1 MNHDGVATG
10 NNNTTFPSSS
20 LKHQQQQEQQ
30 DNGSEIHHY
39 QQGGQTT
46 PMNGG
51 SIPTLAAAAPT
62 TIIDPTESSNEHPP
76 NGHSASSTA
85 PSSSSSST
93 ILTSNSKLYSRPS
106 LEKSDCEFLLE
117 LETCLSN
124 KLCGIDSSAK
134 DFLTDHEEML
144 ILQNESS
151 CSFSSPLEEVYD
163 RLGDFCNESL
173 QKYAQNESAKTTSST
188 SVTSLI
194 LPEGGEIVTTT
205 TTTTANDNTRTLE
218 HASKYLEE
226 LFDVI
231 CEDYLSTQI
240 YEELIP
246 TNSDDNTKKRKNL
259 GKELR
264 KAKRKKPSKEE
275 KGSFEVAFQIHL
287 NNFNAQYVVEE
298 FQNCMSSHYHFS
310 DNNSL
315 LKNKKNWIDSFV
327 MNRTEFS
334 KHLEDFSRAVI
345 HQRLNETLTAK
356 SSHTSKG
363 VTSTTTSGISS
374 VSGRHSRM
382 LQLAREASEK
392 INDKHHRERSDRES
406 SLDELSSVLSDRLG
420 AFWRK
425 HEKEISE
432 KRKRKKKEEEEKEE
446 ALRQQR
452 KLNFLLSQTEL
463 YSHFMSRK
471 VSSLDQSGSASAS
484 SENGEPSSR
493 ERALLASEKQKQ
505 YTMDFDAETGKYRTQ
520 MEEDKIETS
529 EDIQEEPNIFNGT
542 LKKYQLKGMKWLVSL
557 YEQGING
564 ILADEMG
571 LGKTIQTIA
580 FIAYLAEKKGIWG
593 PTLIITPSSTLHNW
607 QQEFEK
613 FCPTLRVLPYWGAL
627 KERKLL
633 RKYWTN
639 PDKLYQKD
647 SPFHVVI
654 SSYGL
659 ILEDEKYFKKV
670 KWQYLI
676 LDEAH
681 AIKSS
686 KSLRWKTLLGM
697 KCRNRM
703 LLTGTP
709 IQNNM
714 KELWALLHFIMP
726 SIFDSHEEF
735 NDWFSKDI
743 ESHASKE
750 QDAKLNEQQLARLH
764 MILKPFMLRR
774 VKKDVES
781 EMAPKTELVLHCGF
795 SSLQADMYKYIKDE
809 FKKNSAKE
817 KKKKKAT
824 STADSVANKSALMN
838 IVMQLKKACNHIHLF
853 KEFRQDVFTPVTFS
867 EHPGHVKHVP
877 GKIYDEYENLKNPIS
892 LTLPK
897 IIFREIMPEGSL
909 DEEAKRLSIFKR
921 FNFSQDPSY
930 LLHTYGTLFYYLK
943 DSLWRLYKLRN
954 LRNRLVEFR
963 NRKKTFQFLMDELVS
978 EQLTAHIQRC
988 DMLIHNIETL
998 FRNNG
1003 TVIRKVKCC
1012 FETVIAPPIEIRCS
1026 DISST
1031 YHLEPVKTTRFID
1044 KKFLHRNQFVY
1055 NTFGSSNV
1063 VLPNVSKLI
1072 ADSGKMRVLDQLL
1085 FRLKV
1090 EGHRVLIF
1098 CQMTKMIDLLEEYM
1112 IKRRYSYFRLD
1123 GSTGVA
1129 ERRDM
1134 VDAFQNQRVDPV
1146 FVFLLSTKAG
1156 GLGITLTAADT
1167 VIFYDSDWN
1176 PTLDA
1181 QAMDRVHRI
1190 GQTKPVTIYRLI
1202 TKNSVEERILT
1213 IAKQKSTIQET
1224 VYKGQFKMQDKEEEV
1239 DSSELDEDDDAAV
1252 ESAVVVDDAGDL
1264 DEKEIMSLILD

>member
-1 MNHDGVATG
+1 MSQDGIATTAS
-10 NNNTTFPSSS
+10 TTFPSL
-20 LKHQQQQEQQ
+20 LKQQQVSDHQQNSLANENKNTMMM
-30 DNGSEIHHY
+30 NGSNTRAE
-39 QQGGQTT
+39 
-46 PMNGG
+46 
-51 SIPTLAAAAPT
+51 AAPIT
-62 TIIDPTESSNEHPP
+62 TTNHTSCNKNPQNGIHPTI
-76 NGHSASSTA
+76 T
-85 PSSSSSST
+85 SSSSLPT
-93 ILTSNSKLYSRPS
+93 RTFSKLYSRPS
-106 LEKSDCEFLLE
+106 IDKGDCEFLLE
-117 LETCLSN
+117 LETSLSN
-124 KLCGIDSSAK
+124 KLCGIDASSK
-134 DFLTDHEEML
+134 DFLTNHEEML
-144 ILQNESS
+144 ILPNEV
-151 CSFSSPLEEVYD
+151 SFSSPLEEAYD

-173 QKYAQNESAKTTSST
+173 SKYVQHESGDGNTKITQPPTNESSS
-188 SVTSLI
+188 SAVTSPPI
-194 LPEGGEIVTTT
+194 MTNEREIGVEQ
-205 TTTTANDNTRTLE
+205 AS
-218 HASKYLEE
+218 SKYLEE
-226 LFDVI
+226 LFDAI
-231 CEDYLSTQI
+231 CEDYLSTQT

-246 TNSDDNTKKRKNL
+246 SPNDDDTKKRKPGEGVKVHIRKNSAL
-259 GKELR
+259 LRDPHKPTLLVSTSLR
-264 KAKRKKPSKEE
+264 KTKRPKKTKEE
-275 KGSFEVAFQIHL
+275 KGSFEVAFEIPM

-310 DNNSL
+310 ENNSQ

-327 MNRTEFS
+327 TNRVEFT
-334 KHLEDFSRAVI
+334 KQLEDFSRAII

-356 SSHTSKG
+356 TSL
-363 VTSTTTSGISS
+363 TSRGATTTSF
-374 VSGRHSRM
+374 SGRHSRM
-382 LQLAREASEK
+382 LQLAREAAAK
-392 INDKHHRERSDRES
+392 INDKHHRERSERES
-406 SLDELSSVLSDRLG
+406 SLDETSSVLSDRLG
-420 AFWRK
+420 TFWKR

-471 VSSLDQSGSASAS
+471 VSSLDQTGAS
-484 SENGEPSSR
+484 SNEDGEQSSR
-493 ERALLASEKQKQ
+493 ERALQASEKQKQ

-520 MEEDKIETS
+520 LDEDKIETS

-726 SIFDSHEEF
+726 SIFDSHDEF

-795 SSLQADMYKYIKDE
+795 SSLQAEMYKYIKDD

-817 KKKKKAT
+817 KKKKKAI
-824 STADSVANKSALMN
+824 TAESAANKSALMN

-853 KEFRQDVFTPVTFS
+853 KEFRQYVVTPVAFS
-867 EHPGHVKHVP
+867 EHPGHVKHIP

-897 IIFREIMPEGSL
+897 IVFREMMPEGSL
-909 DEEAKRLSIFKR
+909 DTEAKQLSIFKR

-930 LLHTYGTLFYYLK
+930 LLHNYGTLFYYLK

-963 NRKKTFQFLMDELVS
+963 NRKKTFQFFMDELVA
-978 EQLTAHIQRC
+978 EQLTAHIHRC

-1003 TVIRKVKCC
+1003 TIIRKVKCC
-1012 FETVIAPPIEIRCS
+1012 FERVMAPPIEIRCS
-1026 DISST
+1026 DRSST

-1044 KKFLHRNQFVY
+1044 KKFLYRNRFVFD
-1055 NTFGSSNV
+1055 TFGSSNV

-1072 ADSGKMRVLDQLL
+1072 ADSGKMRMLDQLL
-1085 FRLKV
+1085 FRLKM

-1098 CQMTKMIDLLEEYM
+1098 CQMTKMIDLLEDYM
-1112 IKRRYSYFRLD
+1112 IKRRYTYFRLD

-1146 FVFLLSTKAG
+1146 FAFLLSTKAG

-1224 VYKGQFKMQDKEEEV
+1224 VYKGQFKMQDKEEDV
-1239 DSSELDEDDDAAV
+1239 DTSEMDEDDDAAV